1 MTSLRK
7 KEREYSVLR
16 VVAGRVGDETLM
28 TPSRAS
34 RVAAPLA
41 PTGFAS
47 YAISVTDT
55 KPVGASGAAT
65 RLAREGNF
73 ECAADN

>member
-7 KEREYSVLR
+7 KEREYSVLK

-34 RVAAPLA
+34 LA
-41 PTGFAS
+41 PTGGR
-47 YAISVTDT
+47 I
-55 KPVGASGAAT
+55 PNVGA

-73 ECAADN
+73 KCSTEMKLWPMLPAGVSDPTL